1 MRLLGLFDPGFFEIG
16 GVLCIAR
23 SVRTDYETELKEI
36 DRRAEK
42 FETFVD
48 D

>member
-1 MRLLGLFDPGFFEIG
+1 MRRLLFENAG
-16 GVLCIAR
+16 ALCIAR
-23 SVRTDYETELKEI
+23 TARTDYELELKEI

-42 FETFVD
+42 FETFAD